1 MFKIKNI
8 SKLIQIFTHLF
19 RNMQIP
25 SPFTERLRSNQLQP
39 PLEQK
44 RQQILLYRAL
54 RKLQSQIRVLIRLRA
69 QIHTQQ
75 PDQF

>member
-1 MFKIKNI
+1 
-8 SKLIQIFTHLF
+8 
-19 RNMQIP
+19 MQIP

-54 RKLQSQIRVLIRLRA
+54 RKLQSQIRVFIRLRA